1 METETTIYFL
11 RILPCPIV
19 GHIKSFLI
27 FPSRVMQRAKHIHRL
42 RFKRS
47 LYALKFLGYSKP
59 SEVVAFS
66 NALSC
71 PSCRQWSMHPS
82 TQRRWR
88 CYRMRQ
94 QRLREQCSHGGTL

>member
-19 GHIKSFLI
+19 GHIKNFLI
-27 FPSRVMQRAKHIHRL
+27 FPSGVMQCAKSSHRL
-42 RFKRS
+42 QFKRS

-71 PSCRQWSMHPS
+71 HSCRQWSMHPS
-82 TQRRWR
+82 SQRRWR
-88 CYRMRQ
+88 CYRLRQ
-94 QRLREQCSHGGTL
+94 QSLREKLRK